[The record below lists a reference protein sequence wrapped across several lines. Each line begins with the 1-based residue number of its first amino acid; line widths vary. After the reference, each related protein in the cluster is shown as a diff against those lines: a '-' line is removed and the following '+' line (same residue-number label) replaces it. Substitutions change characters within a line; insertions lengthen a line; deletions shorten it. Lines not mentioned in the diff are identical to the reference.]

1 MNRKYSKIADK
12 IIAMEEKY
20 KVLSDEELR
29 GKTNEFKERL
39 SNGEKLDKL
48 LPEAYAVVRE
58 AATRTLGMTHFK
70 VQLIGGIVLNE
81 GKIAEMKTGE
91 GKTLVA
97 TCPAYLNALT
107 GKGVHI
113 ITVNDYLARVNKE
126 QMSKVFNFLGL
137 TTACLTADTPLY
149 DRRKAY
155 ACDIVYGTNKEF
167 GFDYLRDNMVKN
179 ISQKSQRGFN
189 YAIVDEADSVLID
202 EARTPLIISGS
213 GDKSVGEIYKKA
225 DTLAKRLVSGIDKD
239 SMFEENDEENADFL
253 INHTKNTVH
262 LTDRGVAETERAFGL
277 ECLGDVENST
287 ISHCVMQA
295 IRANYL
301 MEEGK
306 DYIVKKGEVVIVDS
320 FTGRLM
326 DGRRFNDGL
335 HQALEA
341 KEGVTIQEESS
352 TYATVTLQNFFRMYD
367 KLSGM
372 TGTAATERAEFR
384 NTYNMDVVIIPT
396 NKPVIRKDLPDI
408 MFKTE
413 DDKYEAIAEAV
424 VKMHRKGQP
433 VLIGT
438 SSITQSER
446 LSEMFRQRKIKHQV
460 LNAKQLEREAEII
473 AQAGKSGAVTIAT
486 NMAGRGTDILLGG
499 NPDFLAVK
507 EMIADGY
514 KRPDVMLA
522 SSILPTADE
531 NILKLREEY
540 EKRYNKYKAICRRD
554 HKKVVKSGGLCVI
567 GTERADAVRVD
578 NQLRGRA
585 GRQGDPGQSQFYIS
599 LEDRMVDLFSFLDE
613 DSDVSK
619 PGCRRKVNAAQKRVE
634 AQHYEMRKNV
644 LEYDDVTDAQ
654 RKAFYKT
661 RDRMLS
667 YTGYADIMPEIAPMA
682 AANIV
687 KANLKGK
694 KITEESLKYINRTLC
709 DMVGNR
715 NSIITSIG
723 TPESIMEQVT
733 AIINENIENKK
744 ALLGDKADDLIRIV
758 MIAYMDKHWMRH
770 IENMNALRQVT
781 SLTGYGNIK
790 PIDKYKKDAYILYK
804 NMFMSMEEDILHA
817 FFHIKYRFNTRP
829 LAERYSVPG
838 SSLSVMEQDAISD
851 LTHNITMQCIEQ
863 GRMLSKEEI
872 DLQVAALAR
881 QFAFMGRNDH
891 HD

>member
-1 MNRKYSKIADK
+1 
-12 IIAMEEKY
+12 
-20 KVLSDEELR
+20 
-29 GKTNEFKERL
+29 
-39 SNGEKLDKL
+39 
-48 LPEAYAVVRE
+48 
-58 AATRTLGMTHFK
+58 
-70 VQLIGGIVLNE
+70 
-81 GKIAEMKTGE
+81 
-91 GKTLVA
+91 
-97 TCPAYLNALT
+97 
-107 GKGVHI
+107 
-113 ITVNDYLARVNKE
+113 
-126 QMSKVFNFLGL
+126 
-137 TTACLTADTPLY
+137 
-149 DRRKAY
+149 
-155 ACDIVYGTNKEF
+155 
-167 GFDYLRDNMVKN
+167 
-179 ISQKSQRGFN
+179 
-189 YAIVDEADSVLID
+189 
-202 EARTPLIISGS
+202 
-213 GDKSVGEIYKKA
+213 
-225 DTLAKRLVSGIDKD
+225 
-239 SMFEENDEENADFL
+239 
-253 INHTKNTVH
+253 
-262 LTDRGVAETERAFGL
+262 
-277 ECLGDVENST
+277 
-287 ISHCVMQA
+287 
-295 IRANYL
+295 
-301 MEEGK
+301 
-306 DYIVKKGEVVIVDS
+306 
-320 FTGRLM
+320 
-326 DGRRFNDGL
+326 
-335 HQALEA
+335 
-341 KEGVTIQEESS
+341 
-352 TYATVTLQNFFRMYD
+352 
-367 KLSGM
+367 
-372 TGTAATERAEFR
+372 
-384 NTYNMDVVIIPT
+384 
-396 NKPVIRKDLPDI
+396 
-408 MFKTE
+408 
-413 DDKYEAIAEAV
+413 
-424 VKMHRKGQP
+424 
-433 VLIGT
+433 
-438 SSITQSER
+438 
-446 LSEMFRQRKIKHQV
+446 
-460 LNAKQLEREAEII
+460 
-473 AQAGKSGAVTIAT
+473 
-486 NMAGRGTDILLGG
+486 
-499 NPDFLAVK
+499 
-507 EMIADGY
+507 
-514 KRPDVMLA
+514 MLA

-599 LEDRMVDLFSFLDE
+599 LEDRMVDLFSFLDK

-619 PGCRRKVNAAQKRVE
+619 PGCCRKVNAAQKRVE

-667 YTGYADIMPEIAPMA
+667 YTGYADIMPEIATMA

-881 QFAFMGRNDH
+881 QFAFMERNDH